1 MKKQI
6 TYLILSF
13 AVVLIGVVFYMGILQ
28 KEAKKSLLERIP
40 ASKQHSHVS
49 PSGDIVEHTHTPI
62 RLPQKQ
68 PKSIDPSTE
77 TKHPILR
84 VWENLDLAEIKRK
97 YQPYTVRE
105 MIEKWD
111 EHYYEFERPGP
122 DLVKRAEDYMP
133 TAEWL
138 QYLLDHGYPFTFFGH
153 YQMAINFRYSLPYY
167 KEQYDNPETRSA
179 LFDATRLP
187 EDTTWEEFEDFR
199 IKWNIVA
206 RLNTQR
212 AMDMDPSIAGGTTN
226 LDGVFEPFSPNTVYV
241 HVSEDKPMSKFTG
254 VMLSEKQKDDLT
266 MFGIVPK
273 GITVV
278 YTDEKGVPLPA
289 DAAPRF
295 YERKMAALEAAEAH
309 VEQLISD
316 HEALIK
322 TLPKPT
328 EKIVPEQPTTPSQSQ
343 QQLQPHPHQRDGS
356 ELRESVRR
364 PAFPI
369 DIRNIPPEMLP
380 SEPPSRA
387 NIQQWFEVLQL
398 LHGGELPKDVRK
410 LQEAIHELEAI
421 RQAAEDMQQARQQRP
436 PEPPAPKPP
445 ASTK

>member
-13 AVVLIGVVFYMGILQ
+13 AVVLIGVVFYMGALQ

-62 RLPQKQ
+62 RLAQEQ
-68 PKSIDPSTE
+68 PKSIDPATE

-84 VWENLDLAEIKRK
+84 VWENLDLTEIKRK
-97 YQPYTVRE
+97 YQPYTVTE

-111 EHYYEFERPGP
+111 EHYYEFEGPGP

-153 YQMAINFRYSLPYY
+153 YQLAINFRYSLPYY
-167 KEQYDNPETRSA
+167 KEQYDNPETRSDF
-179 LFDATRLP
+179 LEGYRLP

-206 RLNTQR
+206 EINTQR
-212 AMDMDPSIAGGTTN
+212 AVDIDPSIAGGMTN
-226 LDGVFEPFSPNTVYV
+226 LDGVFQPFSPNTLYV

-266 MFGIVPK
+266 MFGIAPK

-295 YERKMAALEAAEAH
+295 YERKMAALEAAEEH
-309 VEQLISD
+309 VEQLIAD

-322 TLPKPT
+322 TLSKPT
-328 EKIVPEQPTTPSQSQ
+328 EKTVPEENSPPSQQAQQALHSLHQSDELASQ
-343 QQLQPHPHQRDGS
+343 
-356 ELRESVRR
+356 ENNRR
-364 PAFPI
+364 PVLPI
-369 DIRNIPPEMLP
+369 ERRNIPPEMLP
-380 SEPPSRA
+380 PDPPSHK
-387 NIQQWFEVLQL
+387 NIQEWFEVLQF
-398 LHGGELPKDVRK
+398 LHGGELPKDLSVLK
-410 LQEAIHELEAI
+410 EIMIELEEI
-421 RQAAEDMQQARQQRP
+421 RQAESDRIKQQKPPRP
-436 PEPPAPKPP
+436 PSRPQ
-445 ASTK
+445 